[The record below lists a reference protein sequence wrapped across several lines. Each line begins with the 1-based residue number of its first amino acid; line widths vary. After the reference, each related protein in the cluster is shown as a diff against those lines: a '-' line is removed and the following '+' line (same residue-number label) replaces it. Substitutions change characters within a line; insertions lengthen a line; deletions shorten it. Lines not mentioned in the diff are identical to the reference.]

1 MTHPKTELTAEGAKY
16 WLRSYHWSHVEAAY
30 LLHGHDPRLL
40 EANEGLGTE
49 LDKERLA
56 LYLRIIVG
64 NTLYEIDRTS
74 GPKAVAVRPKD
85 RWACLLSA
93 GGVAYACDQWPPA
106 KWLEAA
112 RIANIPIPAVLSE
125 AAPLS
130 RAFTEEALG
139 AVLPCAR
146 DTQLRERALIGLLD
160 DLERDAKAQGEPFDR
175 HALRYTKDR
184 LHTMLKDRDRHL
196 FTIAPGTFEEF
207 WKKKRKGIC
216 SVKPGRRPIQD

>member
-1 MTHPKTELTAEGAKY
+1 MTHPKTALTAEGAQY

-30 LLHGHDPRLL
+30 LLHGHDPRYVEAKHSAVYLL
-40 EANEGLGTE
+40 AIVDDT
-49 LDKERLA
+49 LD
-56 LYLRIIVG
+56 
-64 NTLYEIDRTS
+64 EIDRTS
-74 GPKAVAVRPKD
+74 GPKAVAVRSPRPWD
-85 RWACLLSA
+85 SLLS
-93 GGVAYACDQWPPA
+93 VATYACDQWPPA

-112 RIANIPIPAVLSE
+112 RVANIPIPAVLSE
-125 AAPLS
+125 AAPLR

-139 AVLPCAR
+139 AVLARGPCAR

-184 LHTMLKDRDRHL
+184 LHTMLKERDRRL

-207 WKKKRKGIC
+207 WKKKQKGIC
-216 SVKPGRRPIQD
+216 SVKPGRRPI